1 MLALE
6 MHREAGF
13 DVPRYWPCIFKG
25 MPALAIERFDRDHNN
40 TPLCSE
46 TLYSILASG
55 IPLNNH
61 YDYRYDLIAQAID
74 LSPVELVSDTVD
86 AKLHLFK
93 RFLMSLLTGNGD
105 LHLENLSITCDDN
118 IKGFSRIYDPAPM
131 RAYAQHDM
139 LSVMPFGEYGEML
152 DGSDEAVTLKLAVER
167 FAKSCGLNKTQL
179 EDTLTDYLFKTSEF
193 NKRVGELKTVP
204 DENKER
210 LIKQTEDIRKKLQ
223 I

>member
-1 MLALE
+1 MTISK
-6 MHREAGF
+6 
-13 DVPRYWPCIFKG
+13 V
-25 MPALAIERFDRDHNN
+25 
-40 TPLCSE
+40 
-46 TLYSILASG
+46 
-55 IPLNNH
+55 
-61 YDYRYDLIAQAID
+61 
-74 LSPVELVSDTVD
+74 SPE
-86 AKLHLFK
+86 
-93 RFLMSLLTGNGD
+93 
-105 LHLENLSITCDDN
+105 DN

-152 DGSDEAVTLKLAVER
+152 DGSDDAVTLKLAVER
-167 FAKSCGLNKTQL
+167 FAKICGLNKTQF
-179 EDTLTDYLFKTSEF
+179 EDILTDYLSKTSEF